1 MAHVLAMMAG
11 VNARCA
17 GKSVGGDGA
26 AWSAVSPHLP
36 TPSSHPVCSCVA
48 LQQAV
53 SYASIYKAKGR
64 HQLIQRR
71 ACSRLDQGSPL
82 GQPGRACSRVVAT
95 VMPCTRAL
103 CVRAGPVGAMA
114 RCAEAAVGEFVGR
127 REGVLW
133 GLGALCARNP
143 CYTRPPRPWLAMQ
156 RLCGASEERGSDS
169 IIW

>member
-82 GQPGRACSRVVAT
+82 GQPGRACSRVVARSCAVHARPVCACWAGWT
-95 VMPCTRAL
+95 VCRGHGRGRCWRVCGQARGRPLGLRRAVCSEPTL
-103 CVRAGPVGAMA
+103 YAPNLAVAGHGKALLSVRGA
-114 RCAEAAVGEFVGR
+114 
-127 REGVLW
+127 
-133 GLGALCARNP
+133 
-143 CYTRPPRPWLAMQ
+143 
-156 RLCGASEERGSDS
+156 
-169 IIW
+169 

>member
-26 AWSAVSPHLP
+26 TWSAVSPHLP

-71 ACSRLDQGSPL
+71 ACSRWDQVSPL

-103 CVRAGPVGAMA
+103 CVRAGPVGAVCRGRCWRVCGQA
-114 RCAEAAVGEFVGR
+114 RGRPLGLRCAVCSEFMLHAPAPSVAGHAKALRSVR
-127 REGVLW
+127 RAGK
-133 GLGALCARNP
+133 R
-143 CYTRPPRPWLAMQ
+143 
-156 RLCGASEERGSDS
+156 
-169 IIW
+169 